1 MSENQALQVKIVDMP
16 YVPSTLK
23 WVLNDNR
30 IEKIFMEFDEGGVIE
45 MRDIQVHHYLIVY
58 IRSILKVFY
67 YYFKQFSIKNE
78 LSTCHHMSSI
88 LLYSGRGKPSPDQLL
103 YACHMVGEDPGD
115 TLYVGDMEVDRLC
128 AKRSGC
134 HFVHANW
141 GYGNI
146 TTVKDIFFDSIKD
159 LA

>member
-78 LSTCHHMSSI
+78 LSTCQHVNMS
-88 LLYSGRGKPSPDQLL
+88 
-103 YACHMVGEDPGD
+103 A
-115 TLYVGDMEVDRLC
+115 YV
-128 AKRSGC
+128 
-134 HFVHANW
+134 VH
-141 GYGNI
+141 
-146 TTVKDIFFDSIKD
+146 TSLFR
-159 LA
+159 